1 MKLAGLMSGTSLDG
15 VDVALLES
23 DGEKL
28 IGFGPGLERPYSPAE
43 RKVLQAAV
51 DAALAWRWQGDEPG
65 AFAGAVDVL
74 TITHAEA
81 VEAVC
86 AKAGIAPSSLDGVG
100 FHGQTVLHRAPK
112 NGVPGRTLQIGDG
125 QALAARLGCRV
136 VYDFR
141 SADVAAGGQGAPLVP
156 VYHRALAEWSG
167 LERPLAIINIGGVA
181 NITHIASDGTLTAFD
196 TGPGNGLIDAFIE
209 SHTGEA
215 MDKDGAI
222 AARGRIHEAAFAEF
236 LDNPYFTAPGPK
248 SLDRWD
254 FSLDAVRNLSLED
267 GAATLTGLTAKTIA
281 LGVAALPDAPGRLVV
296 CGGGRRNKTLSEL
309 IAAATGLPVYP
320 AEALG
325 WRGDLVE
332 AEAFAFLAARV
343 IKGLPYTFPGTTG
356 VSAPVGGGEVVLP
369 SASR

>member
-1 MKLAGLMSGTSLDG
+1 MKLVGLMSGTSLDG
-15 VDVALLES
+15 VDAALLES

-28 IGFGPGLERPYSPAE
+28 IRFGPGLERAYSSAE
-43 RKVLQAAV
+43 RKVLQGAV
-51 DAALAWRWQGDEPG
+51 DAALQWRWQGEAPSL
-65 AFAGAVDVL
+65 FAEAEKVL
-74 TITHAEA
+74 TTTHAEA

-86 AKAGIAPSSLDGVG
+86 AKAGIAPSELDAAG
-100 FHGQTVLHRAPK
+100 FHGQTVLHQAPK
-112 NGVPGRTLQIGDG
+112 KGVPGRTLQIGDG
-125 QALAARLGCRV
+125 QALSDWLGCRV
-136 VYDFR
+136 VFDFR

-167 LERPLAIINIGGVA
+167 LERPLAVINIGGVA
-181 NITHIASDGTLTAFD
+181 NITHIGADGTLTAFD
-196 TGPGNGLIDAFIE
+196 TGPGNGLIDALIE

-215 MDKDGAI
+215 MDKDGEI

-236 LDNPYFTAPGPK
+236 LANPYFAAPGPK

-281 LGVAALPDAPGRLVV
+281 MGVAALPDAPGRLVL

-309 IAAATGLPVYP
+309 VAAATGLPVYA

-343 IKGLPYTFPGTTG
+343 INGLPYTYPGTTG
-356 VSAPVGGGEVVLP
+356 VAVPMGGGRVVE
-369 SASR
+369 RT